1 MALFLNGVSDDFA
14 SSMNLGNPKVNSS
27 GGKNIPMFNKHAR
40 SILKFST
47 PKMLTWGINEN
58 DFDGNGKKSYDMSLQ
73 FPSPEYATPDSTA
86 FLENIK
92 RLQDFVLQEAETN
105 AKKWFGKPHTKDVV
119 HALYSPLLRFPKNK
133 ETEEVDY
140 TKAPSLRV
148 KIPYWDGKFN
158 VEIYDT
164 TGTLVFPK
172 EGATI
177 VNVVPKGS
185 EVTTLIQAG
194 GIWFAGGKFGITLR
208 PIQVVVKPKPQ
219 LQTGICH
226 LLATAASAPLLETLP
241 ETKTETKAEASEAD
255 LTAVESDEDPEQ
267 EYSTPVPVV
276 ESGMPPPPVKGR
288 KKVVKQDA

>member
-14 SSMNLGNPKVNSS
+14 SSMNLGNPKVNAS

-73 FPSPEYATPDSTA
+73 FPSPEYATADTTA
-86 FLENIK
+86 FLANIK
-92 RLQDFVLQEAETN
+92 RLQEMVLQEAEAN
-105 AKKWFGKPHTKDVV
+105 AKKWFGKPHTKDVIE
-119 HALYSPLLRFPKNK
+119 ALFSPLMRYPKNK

-164 TGTLVFPK
+164 QGTLIFPK
-172 EGATI
+172 EGASI
-177 VNVVPKGS
+177 CNVVPKGS
-185 EVTTLIQAG
+185 EITTLIQAG
-194 GIWFAGGKFGITLR
+194 GVWFAGGKFGITLR
-208 PIQVVVKPKPQ
+208 PIQIVVKPKPQ
-219 LQTGICH
+219 LQTGVCH
-226 LLATAASAPLLETLP
+226 LLSETTSESVVRATPEVLP
-241 ETKTETKAEASEAD
+241 D
-255 LTAVESDEDPEQ
+255 TAVESDEDPEQ
-267 EYSTPVPVV
+267 EYSAPSTPVAV
-276 ESGMPPPPVKGR
+276 EGETVAPPAPVKGR
-288 KKVVKQDA
+288 KKVVKQDV